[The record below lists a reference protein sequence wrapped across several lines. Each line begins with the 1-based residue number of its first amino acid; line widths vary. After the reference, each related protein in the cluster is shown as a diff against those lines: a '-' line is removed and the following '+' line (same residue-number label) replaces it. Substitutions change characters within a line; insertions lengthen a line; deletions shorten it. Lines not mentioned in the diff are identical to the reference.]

1 MITSLQK
8 VQKQWEK
15 QRTELLEQWAEA
27 RVLWEDERSFL
38 IDERNAVMIEYK
50 NIAVE
55 KAKLQKEL
63 STVLEEF
70 IARPPLGPASS
81 METKDVATG
90 NDDQGN
96 SATVPGRPPC
106 LHASPVFSKYKD
118 GAWQEYTAEL
128 RLGTFHLML
137 PTIST
142 GSTSSTTSA
151 ASTSSTTSTSSTSST
166 ASTTST
172 TPKITSFTLYQAHA
186 KVLPP
191 STAVPSWPYSFQV
204 QLNDERNQTTNT
216 SNATTLYIFLVQSA
230 QDRDQWVDRINHI
243 NTQQLTP
250 EEHHRQVLDTCLESG
265 SSELCNAVQDYIARI
280 TATTNKA
287 HAMNATE
294 DKAKEDMAMNGK
306 KEEAEKEDIEQKGK
320 LVRLI
325 RPLARIQRS
334 PVASPSGID
343 AEEALND
350 RLDADRQEKITKKLA
365 QLKLRMANQKRWG
378 EDIGDERENADLEED
393 AEVEELI
400 TL

>member
-1 MITSLQK
+1 M
-8 VQKQWEK
+8 
-15 QRTELLEQWAEA
+15 
-27 RVLWEDERSFL
+27 WEDERSFL

-90 NDDQGN
+90 NEGN
-96 SATVPGRPPC
+96 SATIPVVPGRPGRPPC
-106 LHASPVFSKYKD
+106 LHTSPVFSKYKD

-142 GSTSSTTSA
+142 GSTSSA

-230 QDRDQWVDRINHI
+230 QDRD
-243 NTQQLTP
+243 
-250 EEHHRQVLDTCLESG
+250 
-265 SSELCNAVQDYIARI
+265 SSSSSRHKHL
-280 TATTNKA
+280 
-287 HAMNATE
+287 
-294 DKAKEDMAMNGK
+294 
-306 KEEAEKEDIEQKGK
+306 
-320 LVRLI
+320 
-325 RPLARIQRS
+325 
-334 PVASPSGID
+334 
-343 AEEALND
+343 
-350 RLDADRQEKITKKLA
+350 
-365 QLKLRMANQKRWG
+365 
-378 EDIGDERENADLEED
+378 
-393 AEVEELI
+393 
-400 TL
+400 